1 MKWSFASVGLIV
13 FGLVGITIIML
24 FEELTTTNEN
34 DYYLLKEV
42 TEAAMIDSVDISYY
56 RETGEL
62 KIVREKFV
70 ENFTRRFAES
80 TLLTGSGYT
89 ISFFDII
96 ETPPKVSVTINTGIG
111 EYTIYEDTS
120 NYNVNNYID
129 AILEYTGENT
139 YKTSN
144 DIIGPYIEK
153 TYTKTYYNLAG
164 VNNNSVTV
172 TEPVNIPEK
181 LNQGHIKN
189 VKISSI
195 SSATIVE
202 EEKDLMFGMLQ
213 REIDWAKSTED
224 GNRTDFNPES
234 ASTNIKNYALKSEV
248 LNISSPEWYNCSE
261 NYKSSD
267 WMKGT
272 EVDCEK
278 YDYFIH
284 WTGKLNNNKKN
295 IVAVKYEVTWS
306 YEEYEYSKKEEFK

>member
-13 FGLVGITIIML
+13 FGLIGVTIIML

-120 NYNVNNYID
+120 SYNVNNRLD
-129 AILEYTGENT
+129 AILEYIGENT
-139 YKTSN
+139 YESSN
-144 DIIGPYIEK
+144 SIRDPYTEK
-153 TYTKTYYNLAG
+153 TYKKTYYNLVRVKDNRA
-164 VNNNSVTV
+164 TV

-189 VKISSI
+189 VKIRSI
-195 SSATIVE
+195 LGATVVE
-202 EEKDLMFGMLQ
+202 EEKDLMLGMLQ

-224 GNRTDFNPES
+224 DNRTDFNPAS
-234 ASTNIKNYALKSEV
+234 ASTSIKNYASEIEV
-248 LNISSPEWYNCSE
+248 NISSPEWYNCSD
-261 NYKSSD
+261 NYKSKE

-272 EVDCEK
+272 EVDCGK

-284 WTGKLNNNKKN
+284 WTGDLNSSKSF
-295 IVAVKYEVTWS
+295 IAVKYEVTWS
-306 YEEYEYSKKEEFK
+306 YEEYEYK

>member
-13 FGLVGITIIML
+13 FGLIGVTIIML

-120 NYNVNNYID
+120 SYNVNNRLD
-129 AILEYTGENT
+129 AILEYIGENT
-139 YKTSN
+139 YESSN
-144 DIIGPYIEK
+144 SIRDPYKDK
-153 TYTKTYYNLAG
+153 TYTKTYYNL
-164 VNNNSVTV
+164 VRVKDNSATV

-195 SSATIVE
+195 SSATVVE
-202 EEKDLMFGMLQ
+202 EEKDLMLGMLQ

-224 GNRTDFNPES
+224 DNRTDFNPAS
-234 ASTNIKNYALKSEV
+234 ASTSTKNYASGSEV
-248 LNISSPEWYNCSE
+248 PNNILPEWYNCSE
-261 NYKSSD
+261 NYKIED

-272 EVDCEK
+272 EVDCGK

-284 WTGKLNNNKKN
+284 WTGNLNSSKN
-295 IVAVKYEVTWS
+295 SSKSFIAVRYEVTWS
-306 YEEYEYSKKEEFK
+306 YEEYEYK

>member
-13 FGLVGITIIML
+13 FGLVGVTIIML

-42 TEAAMIDSVDISYY
+42 TEAAMVDAIDISYY
-56 RETGEL
+56 RETGKL
-62 KIVREKFV
+62 RIVREKFV

-111 EYTIYEDTS
+111 EYTIYQDTNS
-120 NYNVNNYID
+120 YNVSNNLD
-129 AILEYTGENT
+129 AILEYIGKNT
-139 YKTSN
+139 YELSNSTSS
-144 DIIGPYIEK
+144 PYEEK
-153 TYTKTYYNLAG
+153 EYKKIYYNL
-164 VNNNSVTV
+164 VKTKNNNATV

-181 LNQGHIKN
+181 LNQEHIKN

-195 SSATIVE
+195 SSATVVD

-213 REIDWAKSTED
+213 REIDWARSTDE
-224 GNRTDFNPES
+224 GNHTEFDPIYD
-234 ASTNIKNYALKSEV
+234 STNIKNYVSKNEV
-248 LNISSPEWYNCSE
+248 PNISSPEWYNCNE
-261 NYKSSD
+261 NYKSKN
-267 WMKGT
+267 WMKDT
-272 EVDCEK
+272 EVDCGK

-284 WTGKLNNNKKN
+284 WSNKINSNKN
-295 IVAVKYEVTWS
+295 IIAVRYEVTWS
-306 YEEYEYSKKEEFK
+306 YEEYEYK